1 MDDPLDVLRCAE
13 TLLQPLGDLSQC
25 TRMPGAK
32 WSFKR
37 FRDILRLVQPKP
49 LGRHLTFYQL
59 FAISLDVLDENGL
72 SSIWPGKA
80 REHNSRALGTQ
91 ETLHHDCHRRYLVN
105 ANLTE
110 VSESTRREHR
120 CPNLPNGRFKLFRR
134 ADRDRFKN
142 TRERM
147 GAAVFNGG

>member
-1 MDDPLDVLRCAE
+1 MGAVVK
-13 TLLQPLGDLSQC
+13 GDAGPAVAS
-25 TRMPGAK
+25 PENAAVIG
-32 WSFKR
+32 
-37 FRDILRLVQPKP
+37 RDWTIC
-49 LGRHLTFYQL
+49 
-59 FAISLDVLDENGL
+59 
-72 SSIWPGKA
+72 SSSSCMT
-80 REHNSRALGTQ
+80 HSTSCRALGTQ